1 VDDACQ
7 HGKAGG
13 QSGDEE
19 NKNPGPALR
28 HQCQAPDKSPRNFR
42 AVATLKREDS
52 GAGSEGVG
60 CAPGRL
66 RFLEREIAEL
76 ADYHQ
81 FGRTIKQPSNGTIS
95 MLIALRLR
103 TTPIS
108 RIHARIY
115 RCSGRGR
122 DHADFELG
130 QIGYLIKEKAM
141 QDKLRNSRQPRGQRR
156 LRSRFNS
163 SQVPRGGAGN
173 VLENARRQ
181 YERYVELAQ
190 TAASSGDA
198 VEAQNYYQHAEHFFR
213 VMRGQEVEANGFANI
228 SDARWKGWRADE

>member
-1 VDDACQ
+1 MRVFA
-7 HGKAGG
+7 
-13 QSGDEE
+13 
-19 NKNPGPALR
+19 
-28 HQCQAPDKSPRNFR
+28 
-42 AVATLKREDS
+42 
-52 GAGSEGVG
+52 
-60 CAPGRL
+60 
-66 RFLEREIAEL
+66 
-76 ADYHQ
+76 
-81 FGRTIKQPSNGTIS
+81 
-95 MLIALRLR
+95 
-103 TTPIS
+103 
-108 RIHARIY
+108 

-213 VMRGQEVEANGFANI
+213 VMRGQDVEANDFANI
-228 SDARWKGWRADE
+228 SDPRWKAGAQMNELAEAQRLLEQIIGHLKAGTRNDTRQAAVKWTRIAAIASTAAIVLQIRQ